1 MVLLSVTLGTNVPGE
16 TLRGIYLWDALSRS
30 SGYCMLLDRC

>member
-1 MVLLSVTLGTNVPGE
+1 MVLLSVTLRTTVPGQ